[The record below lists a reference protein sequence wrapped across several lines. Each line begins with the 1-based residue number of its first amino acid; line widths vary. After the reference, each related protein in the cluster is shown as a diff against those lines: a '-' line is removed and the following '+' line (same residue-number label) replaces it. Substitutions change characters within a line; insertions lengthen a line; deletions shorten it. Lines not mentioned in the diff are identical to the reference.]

1 MHAYNTDGLS
11 SREEPWFSLWSALC
25 HQSDVYTA
33 SYAATP
39 HVAEIAAGKSER
51 QRLEHLLFIGSVEAY
66 RHRKS
71 APSIPADL
79 ERDYFASLELSA
91 NLVLDCLKMQW
102 DEMEYKILLGAL
114 AIVRGRPASEMPSSN
129 CLKKSLA
136 RYAEH
141 LCLLWAMTWMTLTHQ
156 MWASGM
162 SRSRLR

>member
-33 SYAATP
+33 SYAAVP
-39 HVAEIAAGKSER
+39 HIAEIAAEKSER

-102 DEMEYKILLGAL
+102 DEMEYPMLYHMHG
-114 AIVRGRPASEMPSSN
+114 
-129 CLKKSLA
+129 
-136 RYAEH
+136 
-141 LCLLWAMTWMTLTHQ
+141 
-156 MWASGM
+156 
-162 SRSRLR
+162 